1 MLLPELIT
9 GSGGGRG
16 QEEESINNTK
26 LKEESTFFIS
36 TEPTASGIRFGAF
49 GCVMPRSPT
58 CVLAPCSTSRR
69 TNFKYFKGMCIWKI
83 TIKKKRS
90 LQYIYVYKYKMREK
104 KHECQCQSSRPVR
117 RTYDLTSC
125 SLRN

>member
-58 CVLAPCSTSRR
+58 CVLAPCSTSQGPISSIL
-69 TNFKYFKGMCIWKI
+69 KGCVYGKLQL
-83 TIKKKRS
+83 KKKD
-90 LQYIYVYKYKMREK
+90 LYNIYMYINIK
-104 KHECQCQSSRPVR
+104 
-117 RTYDLTSC
+117 
-125 SLRN
+125 